1 MNSLTRLFL
10 LCAFSLLGTAAQAA
24 LPSREEVDGWL
35 NTLGASDNFN
45 ASKGI
50 DWGVMPGPF
59 YTPELGLGIGTAV
72 VGMYRP
78 DPNDTVSQNST
89 LTLSGYFSSTGAFGV
104 TMQNYAFFA
113 DDRWRFFFNGALTE
127 DCGHDSGLLHL

>member
-1 MNSLTRLFL
+1 MIRLALLLLVSLFT
-10 LCAFSLLGTAAQAA
+10 CIAQAE
-24 LPSREEVDGWL
+24 LPTRDEVDGWL
-35 NTLGASDNFN
+35 NKLGASDNFN

-89 LTLSGYFSSTGAFGV
+89 LTLSG
-104 TMQNYAFFA
+104 
-113 DDRWRFFFNGALTE
+113 
-127 DCGHDSGLLHL
+127 